1 MIDSLL
7 GLLFSAWCLIISA
20 TNIASVT
27 TKLVEVALLS
37 SPSPFS
43 LDTLTKEFELVAA
56 HRTIDFRS
64 HNTTS

>member
-20 TNIASVT
+20 TNITSVT

-43 LDTLTKEFELVAA
+43 LDKLTKVFELVAA
-56 HRTIDFRS
+56 HRTIDFFS